1 MNTMEK
7 EDNLNNSE
15 DLHRNS
21 LMVMVFS
28 VGAILGALISL
39 ILSRTKQIKA
49 SFKRTQYQSQP
60 EAEGKL
66 SGRTMESQDGL
77 THSIFQVGPII
88 DDMPAES
95 QPGLPNAIMETNYPK
110 ENTWSSATPDTSSS
124 NIPKIG
130 LTSKSSK
137 PGLVVVNTG
146 KAPAANTWSTPTR
159 YIMGVFLFLAVIVV
173 LFIGRSAIPLVIGA
187 ALLALLV
194 EPLIKFM
201 VRRFRMKKGL
211 AVGITYFFVVAIVV
225 LIPLLAVPSLVQ
237 AFNFVTKIDTH
248 LVAEQLSQVIQ
259 SISSEVQSNPGLAA
273 ILQPTLDSLSTK
285 LESFASVAQV
295 GVPGI
300 SLSVVELTSGFG
312 KAMGTV
318 ANILGPTFSVLA
330 SLVFTLLM
338 SLQMS
343 LTADAFT
350 NWYADLIPPD
360 YSPEL
365 NGLLMSIRQ
374 IWSGFLRG
382 QMTLML
388 IIGIVIWLGA
398 TILGLP
404 QAILLGVI
412 AGLMELIPN
421 VGPTL
426 AAIPAVLLALLFGSA
441 NFEINHLV
449 FALIVVAFYVLVQL
463 LENQVVVPKIMG
475 DAVNLP
481 TLVVLIGT
489 IAGAGAFGILG
500 ALLATPAI
508 ATGNLV
514 FRYIYG
520 KIMEKPPLPPPSEE
534 KPGFLDIVKG
544 LLTRVRQSFTRSK
557 HSTGKIQVSSDIP
570 SHQ

>member
-1 MNTMEK
+1 MNIMEK
-7 EDNLNNSE
+7 VENLNRSE
-15 DLHRNS
+15 YVNRRS
-21 LMVMVFS
+21 LAVMVFS

-49 SFKRTQYQSQP
+49 SFKRTQYQYQP
-60 EAEGKL
+60 DPDSKL
-66 SGRTMESQDGL
+66 SDRTMEGQEGL
-77 THSIFQVGPII
+77 GHSTGQVGPII
-88 DDMPAES
+88 EAESAIS
-95 QPGLPNAIMETNYPK
+95 QPGLPIAIMESNYPK

-124 NIPKIG
+124 NLPKMG
-130 LTSKSSK
+130 LTSKSK
-137 PGLVVVNTG
+137 PGLVVANTG
-146 KAPAANTWSTPTR
+146 KALTTTTWSAPTR

-201 VRRFRMKKGL
+201 MRRFRIKKGL
-211 AVGITYFFVVAIVV
+211 AVGVTYFFVVAIVV

-237 AFNFVTKIDTH
+237 AFNFVTEIDTH
-248 LVAEQLSQVIQ
+248 LVAEQLNQVIQ
-259 SISSEVQSNPGLAA
+259 SISTAVQSNPGLAA
-273 ILQPTLDSLSTK
+273 ILQPTLDSLSAK
-285 LESFASVAQV
+285 LESFASVTQV
-295 GVPGI
+295 GVPSI
-300 SLSVVELTSGFG
+300 SLSVAEFTSGFG

-365 NGLLMSIRQ
+365 NGLLMNIRQ

-412 AGLMELIPN
+412 AGVMELIPN

-449 FALIVVAFYVLVQL
+449 FALIVVVFYVLVQL

-514 FRYIYG
+514 FRYI
-520 KIMEKPPLPPPSEE
+520 
-534 KPGFLDIVKG
+534 
-544 LLTRVRQSFTRSK
+544 
-557 HSTGKIQVSSDIP
+557 
-570 SHQ
+570 